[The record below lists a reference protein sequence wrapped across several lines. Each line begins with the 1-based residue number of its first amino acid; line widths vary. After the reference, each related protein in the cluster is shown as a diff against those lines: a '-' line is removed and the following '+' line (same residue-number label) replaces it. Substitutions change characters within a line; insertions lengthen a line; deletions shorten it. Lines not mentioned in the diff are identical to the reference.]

1 MATANRPEA
10 PEPHGLHDRDFD
22 LSRGEAGRPRVVRPV
37 SPEYQRLVAN
47 PFLGLLGLI
56 AWGWA
61 LTGAVAA
68 RRFDFAMPVAA
79 SVLGVHFLLQFHCLD
94 CGRTDRL
101 SRWRGHVCTRVQDRL
116 AAGRPRRFRGPSP
129 GRQMFL
135 WAVGLVAAC
144 LFWSIV
150 MQ

>member
-22 LSRGEAGRPRVVRPV
+22 LSRGGAERTRGVRPV

-47 PFLGLLGLI
+47 PFLAILGLI
-56 AWGWA
+56 VWGWA
-61 LTGAVAA
+61 LAGAVES
-68 RRFDFAMPVAA
+68 RRLDVAVLVAA
-79 SVLGVHFLLQFHCLD
+79 SVLGVRYLLQFHCLD

-101 SRWRGHVCTRVQDRL
+101 SRWRGHVCSRVQDRITG
-116 AAGRPRRFRGPSP
+116 GRPRRFRGPSP
-129 GRQMFL
+129 GRQTFL
-135 WAVGLVAAC
+135 WAVALLAAG

-150 MQ
+150 MP